1 MKHSSFNQHLAALE
15 TPRRFLW
22 LLLTALSV
30 WLSGCAS
37 TPDRL
42 QATPGYQ
49 RYQRLSK
56 EIPESVKLGSLSVT
70 WLEGGKAFEFQRDG
84 KRFHFDVATRTT
96 QAVTNTSAKTNT
108 NAASRPG
115 AARREGRERR
125 GGTERPE
132 RGRQFTSATSPDG
145 YWKAFYRDRNL
156 WLSATNDTQATNAL
170 AITTDGSEK
179 TRLKYGTANWV
190 YGEELEQRTAIWW
203 ATNSLKVAFYRFDE
217 SQVRDYF
224 QTLDHT
230 QFQDRLTVEPY
241 MKVGATNPTVDL
253 LIYDLGTKQ
262 TVRVDVRDGQPFD
275 NATLGHYV
283 YGVAWTAD
291 GKELLF
297 HRTNRRQ
304 NRMELCA
311 ADPAS
316 GKVRVIIREEWLP
329 SWTENSPLMRLLQD
343 GRRFIWAS
351 ERTGWRNFYLYDLS
365 GTLLATLTTHAF
377 EVDAVVRVD
386 ESASRLYYTARSG
399 DNPMK
404 VQLHRVSLDGSGER
418 RLTDPAFHHSVDLS
432 PDGGHFID
440 IAQTHN
446 LPPVTR
452 LRDAEGGGVADL
464 AQSDL
469 TKFRKLGLKP
479 VEVLQFK
486 AADGVTD
493 LYGLLH
499 FPSNFRSSRRYP
511 LLVSVYGGPGTVGAH
526 ETFALPNTLT
536 ELGFLVATFDSR
548 SASGRGKRF
557 LDAIYQKLGIVEVDD
572 QAAGVKSLWDRTY
585 VDRRRVGMFGTS
597 YGGTVSATSLLRHPD
612 VFQAACANSAVTDY
626 RNYDTIYAERYLG
639 IPPES
644 QAAYDAA
651 SVMSYATNLQG
662 RLLIFFG
669 TADNNV
675 HPANSLQLIAA
686 LQKAGKS
693 FEVQVGPD
701 QGHTSVNHDRMLE
714 FFCDA
719 LVFRKPP
726 AYVKPTQ

>member
-1 MKHSSFNQHLAALE
+1 MKHSSFNQHLAALK

-96 QAVTNTSAKTNT
+96 QAVTNTSA
-108 NAASRPG
+108 ASRPG

-125 GGTERPE
+125 GGSERPD

-283 YGVAWTAD
+283 YGVSWTAD

-297 HRTNRRQ
+297 HRTNRRRSRQ
-304 NRMELCA
+304 WQGSRHHSRGMA
-311 ADPAS
+311 AKLD
-316 GKVRVIIREEWLP
+316 RE
-329 SWTENSPLMRLLQD
+329 
-343 GRRFIWAS
+343 
-351 ERTGWRNFYLYDLS
+351 
-365 GTLLATLTTHAF
+365 LTT
-377 EVDAVVRVD
+377 DA
-386 ESASRLYYTARSG
+386 
-399 DNPMK
+399 
-404 VQLHRVSLDGSGER
+404 
-418 RLTDPAFHHSVDLS
+418 LS
-432 PDGGHFID
+432 PGWPALH
-440 IAQTHN
+440 
-446 LPPVTR
+446 
-452 LRDAEGGGVADL
+452 
-464 AQSDL
+464 
-469 TKFRKLGLKP
+469 LGLR
-479 VEVLQFK
+479 
-486 AADGVTD
+486 AH
-493 LYGLLH
+493 GL
-499 FPSNFRSSRRYP
+499 
-511 LLVSVYGGPGTVGAH
+511 A
-526 ETFALPNTLT
+526 
-536 ELGFLVATFDSR
+536 
-548 SASGRGKRF
+548 
-557 LDAIYQKLGIVEVDD
+557 
-572 QAAGVKSLWDRTY
+572 
-585 VDRRRVGMFGTS
+585 
-597 YGGTVSATSLLRHPD
+597 
-612 VFQAACANSAVTDY
+612 
-626 RNYDTIYAERYLG
+626 
-639 IPPES
+639 
-644 QAAYDAA
+644 
-651 SVMSYATNLQG
+651 
-662 RLLIFFG
+662 
-669 TADNNV
+669 
-675 HPANSLQLIAA
+675 
-686 LQKAGKS
+686 
-693 FEVQVGPD
+693 
-701 QGHTSVNHDRMLE
+701 
-714 FFCDA
+714 
-719 LVFRKPP
+719 
-726 AYVKPTQ
+726 